1 MIAAILPLR
10 RRLNWLSLALGVGS
24 AVHGCAAAEP
34 DPTAGSRGAAPR
46 AEARVPPGAIQIGDQ
61 LYQVPI
67 GADDDGCARYRLYSP
82 AKLVAQAIYY
92 RDPAG
97 GFTPDR
103 RRAACAGAPAEPK
116 PITP

>member
-10 RRLNWLSLALGVGS
+10 RHLNWLSLALGVGI

-34 DPTAGSRGAAPR
+34 DPTVGSGAAVPR
-46 AEARVPPGAIQIGDQ
+46 AHAGVPPGAIPIGDQ

-67 GADDDGCARYRLYSP
+67 GADDDGCPRYRLYSP
-82 AKLVAQAIYY
+82 TKLVAQAIYY

-103 RRAACAGAPAEPK
+103 RRAACVSCRYQAGCSW
-116 PITP
+116 

>member
-1 MIAAILPLR
+1 MIAAMLPIGR
-10 RRLNWLSLALGVGS
+10 HLNWVVLALGCTI
-24 AVHGCAAAEP
+24 AVHGCTARPP
-34 DPTAGSRGAAPR
+34 DADGISERATPR
-46 AEARVPPGAIQIGDQ
+46 AQAALPPGAIKIDDQ

-82 AKLVAQAIYY
+82 TKVVAQAIYY

-103 RRAACAGAPAEPK
+103 RRAACSGG
-116 PITP
+116 TRD